1 MNKCLPDLIIGGAS
15 KSGTT
20 ALFDML
26 RQRPEFFLPD
36 KKELHFFSYP
46 SLNKLTSGPGDAHV
60 MAEIPATYAKYLAY
74 FTSKKAGQVA
84 VDVSPSY
91 LFHSSSADEIAAR
104 LPEVRVVFILRR
116 PEDKVFSQ
124 YVHLLGEGR
133 ETLSFEDALAIEPE
147 RKRTGYSDM
156 WLYRESGY
164 YADGIV
170 YFQNK
175 LGHERVKVFLFDDL
189 RENPSAVLREICL
202 FVGLDGTQ
210 KFQTS
215 NESNVSG
222 RPKSLLLAK
231 LIAPNKLT
239 HLLRRVLP
247 TTLGG
252 AVRRLIRSVN
262 TGSKPMMEP
271 ETRAAL
277 KREFDADI
285 ERVEQLIGRRT
296 MWRSQDKI

>member
-1 MNKCLPDLIIGGAS
+1 MSVDLIIGGAS

-26 RQRPEFFLPD
+26 RQNPDFFLPE
-36 KKELHFFSYP
+36 KKELHYFAYS
-46 SLNKLTSGPGDAHV
+46 SLRKMCSGPGDIHV
-60 MAEIPATYAKYLAY
+60 MAEIPDSYEKYLGH
-74 FTSKKAGQVA
+74 FQGKLAGQIA

-91 LFHSSSADEIAAR
+91 FFHYSSADEIAAR
-104 LPEVRVVFILRR
+104 LPEVRVVFVLRR

-164 YADGIV
+164 YADSIA
-170 YFQNK
+170 YFQDK
-175 LGHERVKVFLFDDL
+175 LGHDRVKVFLFDAL

-215 NESNVSG
+215 IESNVSG

-239 HLLRRVLP
+239 GFLRRVLP
-247 TTLGG
+247 TSLGG

-262 TGSKPMMEP
+262 TGSKPTMAP

-277 KREFDADI
+277 EREFDADI

-296 MWRSQDKI
+296 MWRNQDKI

>member
-1 MNKCLPDLIIGGAS
+1 MSVDLIIGGAS

-26 RQRPEFFLPD
+26 RKCTDFFLPE
-36 KKELHFFSYP
+36 KKELHYFACSA
-46 SLNKLTSGPGDAHV
+46 LKNMCTGPGDAYV
-60 MAEIPATYAKYLAY
+60 MDEIPDTYEKYLEHFAN
-74 FTSKKAGQVA
+74 KKAGQVA

-91 LFHSSSADEIAAR
+91 LFHSSSADEIFAR
-104 LPEVRVVFILRR
+104 LPEVRVVLILRR

-133 ETLSFEDALAIEPE
+133 ETLSFEDALAVEQE

-164 YADGIV
+164 YADSIA

-175 LGHERVKVFLFDDL
+175 LGHDRVKVFLFDDL

-215 NESNVSG
+215 IESNVSG

-239 HLLRRVLP
+239 RFMRRVLP
-247 TTLGG
+247 TALGG

-262 TGSKPMMEP
+262 TGSKPTISP

-277 KREFDADI
+277 EREYDADI
-285 ERVEQLIGRRT
+285 ERVEHLIGRRT
-296 MWRSQDKI
+296 MWRNQDNI